1 MMALE
6 LERISQTR
14 GSGRR
19 AVQALREVSLSIAAG
34 EFVLL
39 EGPSGAGKTTLLA
52 VAAGLLTPT
61 SGTVKLA
68 GQSLGT
74 MSSAECRRHRARRV
88 GFVFQR
94 SNLLPQLTLWDN
106 VLLMVAISG
115 VPRAEGEGEATRL
128 LEALGIAGLA
138 NRRPRELSGGEEQ
151 RAAVARALVH
161 RPAIVLADE
170 PTGNLDSVSGRAVAE
185 RLAGLAAE
193 RGAAVLVATHDP
205 RLEPFATRRVRISDG
220 TIAAG

>member
-1 MMALE
+1 MIALE
-6 LERISQTR
+6 LDRVSQTR
-14 GSGRR
+14 GTGPR
-19 AVQALREVSLSIAAG
+19 AVQALRDVSLSVTEG

-61 SGTVKLA
+61 SGDVRLA
-68 GQSLGT
+68 GRTLAA
-74 MSSAECRRHRARRV
+74 MSPAECRAYRATRV

-94 SNLLPQLTLWDN
+94 SNLLPQLTLWEN
-106 VLLMVAISG
+106 VVLMTSICGSQDD
-115 VPRAEGEGEATRL
+115 GEREATRL

-138 NRRPRELSGGEEQ
+138 HRRPRELSGGEEQ

-170 PTGNLDSVSGRAVAE
+170 PTGNLDSRSGKAVAE
-185 RLAGLAAE
+185 RLAALAKE
-193 RGAAVLVATHDP
+193 RGAAVLVATHDA
-205 RLEPFATRRVRISDG
+205 RLEPFATRRVRIIDG
-220 TIAAG
+220 AIVAGS

>member
-19 AVQALREVSLSIAAG
+19 AVQALRDVSLSIAAG

-61 SGTVKLA
+61 AGTVKLA
-68 GQSLGT
+68 GQSLGAL
-74 MSSAECRRHRARRV
+74 SSAECRRQRAGCV

-106 VLLMVAISG
+106 VLLMVAIGG
-115 VPRAEGEGEATRL
+115 VPRTEGEGEATQL
-128 LEALGIAGLA
+128 LQALGIAGLA
-138 NRRPRELSGGEEQ
+138 QRYPRELSGGEEQ

-161 RPAIVLADE
+161 RPTIVLADE
-170 PTGNLDSVSGRAVAE
+170 PTGNLDGVSGKAVAE

-193 RGAAVLVATHDP
+193 RGTAVLVATHDP
-205 RLEPFATRRVRISDG
+205 RLEPFATRRVRIVDG
-220 TIAAG
+220 TLADG

>member
-19 AVQALREVSLSIAAG
+19 AVHALRDVSLSVAAG

-61 SGTVKLA
+61 AGTVKLA
-68 GQSLGT
+68 GQSLGAL
-74 MSSAECRRHRARRV
+74 SSAECRRHRAARV

-106 VLLMVAISG
+106 VLLMVAIGG
-115 VPRAEGEGEATRL
+115 VPRTEGEGEATQL
-128 LEALGIAGLA
+128 LQALGIAGLA
-138 NRRPRELSGGEEQ
+138 QRYPRELSGGEEQ

-170 PTGNLDSVSGRAVAE
+170 PTGNLDGVSGKAVAE

-193 RGAAVLVATHDP
+193 RGTAVLVATHDP
-205 RLEPFATRRVRISDG
+205 RLEPFATRRVRIIDG
-220 TIAAG
+220 TIAA